1 MSITDKCILI
11 VAEEL
16 RTRLAEPGWTVI
28 DCRSDLGD
36 PKAGRRDYL
45 AGHVPGAVFLDLDE
59 DLAGPVTPQTGRHPL
74 PDPEVLAGKLGAL
87 GIHRNHKL
95 AVYDDSHGG
104 VAARAWWVLRW
115 LGHEEAYL
123 LDGGFAHW
131 KALRLPLQ
139 SGFVARKRT
148 QYETRIRRDLVISTD
163 ELEAA
168 GDDIESLRLL
178 DARDAARFR
187 GEQEPIDPVA
197 GHVPGAVS
205 APFSDFVREDGTWR
219 PLAERE
225 RRLDEALGG
234 DREAPWCVMCGSG
247 VTACHLAISALEAG
261 FREPRLYVGSWSE
274 WIRERRRPVATSDPD

>member
-1 MSITDKCILI
+1 M
-11 VAEEL
+11 
-16 RTRLAEPGWTVI
+16 EPGWTVI
-28 DCRSDLGD
+28 DCRFDLAD

-45 AGHVPGAVFLDLDE
+45 AEHVPGAVFLDLDE

-74 PDPEVLAGKLGAL
+74 PDPGELADKLGAL
-87 GIHRNHKL
+87 GIRRDHKL
-95 AVYDDSHGG
+95 VVYDANHGG
-104 VAARAWWVLRW
+104 IAARAWWLLRW
-115 LGHEEAYL
+115 LGQEDVFL
-123 LDGGFAHW
+123 LDGGLAHW
-131 KALRLPLQ
+131 KALQLPLQ
-139 SGFVARKRT
+139 SGAVTRKRT
-148 QYETRIRRDLVISTD
+148 HYRSAIRQGLVIETD

-168 GDDIESLRLL
+168 GDDIDSLRLL

-205 APFSDFVREDGTWR
+205 VPFSDFVREDGTWR
-219 PLAERE
+219 ALEERE

-234 DREAPWCVMCGSG
+234 DRDTPWCVMCGSG

-274 WIRERRRPVATSDPD
+274 WIREPRRPVATSEPE